1 MEQKFYICAHCGN
14 IIAKVHDS
22 GVPVMCCGQKMTEI
36 IPGTTDASREKHIP
50 VWTVENGIVHVR
62 VGSAAHPMTPEHHI
76 AWVSLQT
83 KYGNQRRELCPGDE
97 PEVCFALCEG
107 DEVEAVYAFCNLHS
121 LWRAT
126 PAE

>member
-36 IPGTTDASREKHIP
+36 IPGTTDASHEKHIP

-62 VGSAAHPMTPEHHI
+62 VGSAAHPMTPEHHCVGV
-76 AWVSLQT
+76 ASDKVRQSAPRT
-83 KYGNQRRELCPGDE
+83 APRRRAGGMLCP
-97 PEVCFALCEG
+97 L
-107 DEVEAVYAFCNLHS
+107 
-121 LWRAT
+121 
-126 PAE
+126 